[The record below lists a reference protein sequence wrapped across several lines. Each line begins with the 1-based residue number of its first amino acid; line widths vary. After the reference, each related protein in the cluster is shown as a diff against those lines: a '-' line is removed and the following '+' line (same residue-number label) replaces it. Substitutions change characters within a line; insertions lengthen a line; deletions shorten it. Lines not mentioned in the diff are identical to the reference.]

1 MSSEPVE
8 DCVQNTLSALYPPF
22 TATGPTLLCQV
33 FAVVE
38 RTYGEDALRYA
49 IEFLVPAKHI
59 LQKIQQEAC
68 SQYSGFLFCHEGWP
82 LCLHD
87 KVVVQLSSLPWQCL
101 KPGDFYLQVLP
112 YLECSPRLALKCLS
126 QDGRSVQ
133 EVLVPE
139 DSYAF
144 IFTVEWLNGI
154 NKDRYASRLENCL
167 LASGERVLR
176 VPWSDIVYPQ
186 FVHKDGFIVGK
197 KCPLDPISQ
206 GSILTSGEHF
216 SEILGDRS
224 PGDGRNSSTDVKDPH
239 GGLVKVGVD
248 PTGAVVGDITDIC
261 SPFTESI
268 EGEYVELLDLSISPD
283 SGVDSRQRYLEANG
297 ISKTKTLPVRK
308 GHGKGR
314 NKRHRAWMHQKVPKE
329 EAVPGKNRGHRTWE
343 GSIAGSVQ
351 SNSGHVGVTTGPS
364 HKSGEERQRHVDG
377 AQEITPEAS
386 VGAHARTNMGV
397 MERPLSPAEKQHAFL
412 ITPKTPSA
420 VVLDVETKTVCWEA
434 DSCKASSGE
443 SDYLPTRPL
452 SSEYIPKTRNVF
464 TEGNCIGAFPQGG
477 TFSPGVMLEHS
488 HKDDQLSPSKY
499 ISIDGKF
506 NSQESGAGAPSTKYT
521 QSPLLC
527 LTPETTLQGDCST
540 NQLDDT
546 PFSRLPSTSPR
557 SLESPT
563 PILNPPILSTAADET
578 VMEDISVGVQSKEG
592 NTAFHSNEDSRVT
605 SLTRGQMDRSEVTE
619 DQSKPTDQEPAKSI
633 KNPMDQEAVH
643 AGKPGHQGC
652 AGHLPTKKHG
662 KGKRKRK
669 KGGAKVG
676 SRKPGE
682 QKSCV
687 VVSIAKDVPVEGL
700 VSLEKQELV
709 KSVDLERPSDGTEP
723 GSQSEEA
730 LDETGSEVERVEGSQ
745 DLMAREEEG
754 TSDEQP
760 TLGSQADVLESC
772 ISASSAD
779 LSNQLEEPSSLRSAP
794 METEKPLS
802 LPRRK
807 TALPEGEA
815 SRQEVNWDILQS
827 GVFSLTGGVARSGS
841 TLLVVAPQMP
851 DSGYHSLC
859 DQRDL
864 VNVLMHLRS
873 LLRKELQDLGL
884 AVIVD
889 LRSPGASQP
898 PSEVLLRAL
907 KELQETSPQSI
918 NSTIILTEKTE
929 ADSAVDEMTFLQAVV
944 LTGLEG
950 LTEHVDAQQLPPSL
964 GGKLPYSHSEW
975 MQNHRTLDSL
985 SQLCLEVLQSLLD
998 VIEDL
1003 QLETS
1008 AGTSQEIQTLI
1019 SQQQET
1025 MMKVLSDGRLSE
1037 LQRNGGSL
1045 IARLQKSCN
1054 HRTDVASAFGLYNE
1068 VDNTIHRLVQLSNQ
1082 RLRNLE
1088 SDLERVRSQEEVE
1101 GAVAWITGSGEK
1113 MLAGYSELGDSLT
1126 VLRQI
1131 QETFHAFQAL
1141 AKEKI
1146 RRGRDALGQVDSWGL
1161 KTKPDPQA
1169 CRTKMESFL
1178 QGLERKEM
1186 EIQKTIILQEFF
1198 QRAHKWTLEGVK
1210 RLAAIGEGSGS
1221 ARQNQDVLASLV
1233 QYQQQ
1238 HPVIP
1243 EQLFQEMKA
1252 MALELQSQKALR
1264 EWAQCW
1270 SKCQEM
1276 EKIFHKKMEAALK
1289 DKETFEKAPVSPEA
1303 LSGKKNCTREKED
1316 FSPEALKGKK
1326 PISSDKGQLSPKV
1339 IKSKK
1344 VTTDKVEIS
1353 PEAPKGKKATAL
1365 EDVLT
1370 RPEVLK
1376 GKKPSSP
1383 GKVQTN
1389 QEALKPK
1396 KSPAP
1401 DKSPSGS
1408 EGHRKR
1414 SDSISTVSEKGE
1426 GRRFWGL
1433 GSMLSPSRSMTSL
1446 LAPQAPSNAA
1456 SSPDASSGVL
1466 AEDSDWDQVFADSER
1481 YDGSRV
1487 GRGSTA
1493 SWAPTLPVCE
1503 KALRDPK
1510 SRGPASEGSASP
1522 CLKPRLPSPR
1532 GLLLKKSQSTVSP
1545 PPQGQRSF
1553 SEPGPGQG
1561 KVGVYI
1567 RGLEVSSTEVVD
1579 RTCSPKEHVMIGR
1592 GGAFS
1597 ADAPWGGTPRMERKR
1612 RIGNLQR
1619 LMSEVIGCEQ
1629 DYVVSLGLL
1638 LEMLPVE
1645 LERRELPLE
1654 QRQEWGALWGNV
1666 EKLHAFHSGYFLQEL
1681 EGCQSHPLRVATCF
1695 IRYAD
1700 QISLYSLYV
1709 KNRHKVESS
1718 LASHRSTIKAG
1729 QNDAEVSMLQ
1739 HLQKPLEQ
1747 LEQYWRFLDEMAQ
1760 ECSQEL
1766 AQERQ
1771 SLCTAQELLLSQVHH
1786 GKNLL
1791 AVDAIRGFEVDMK
1804 EHGQLLLRDEFT
1816 IFCGRKKSQRHVFLF
1831 EHLLLFSKLKT
1842 SEGGQETYSYKQS
1855 FKTADMGLT
1864 ENIGDSGLRFEL
1876 WFRRRKTREAFTFQA
1891 GSVEAKNR
1899 WTTVT
1904 AQLLWHQATE
1914 NKGARTRASVA
1925 VSSFDHSGPCR
1936 QTSCPSGS
1944 SSSTSKGL
1952 GPLNLQFPF
1961 RHSSAGPSSPG
1972 SSSLPGII
1980 AEESWD
1986 YNSCKTAPGTDLSSA
2001 VTRSESQRESKST
2014 NLGGG
2019 KSQNRSLFIPQ
2030 FGQGHQSAGKEQMTP
2045 NPSTSL

>member
-1 MSSEPVE
+1 MSAEPVE

-22 TATGPTLLCQV
+22 SATGPTLLCQV

-59 LQKIQQEAC
+59 LQRIQQEAC

-82 LCLHD
+82 LCLHE

-126 QDGRSVQ
+126 QDCRSVQ

-139 DSYAF
+139 DSYPF

-154 NKDRYASRLENCL
+154 NKDRHATRLENCL
-167 LASGERVLR
+167 LAAGERVLR

-186 FVHKDGFIVGK
+186 FVHKDGFIVGRR
-197 KCPLDPISQ
+197 CPLDPLSP
-206 GSILTSGEHF
+206 GSTLTSGEHL

-239 GGLVKVGVD
+239 GG
-248 PTGAVVGDITDIC
+248 PTGVVVGDLTDIC
-261 SPFTESI
+261 SPFIENI
-268 EGEYVELLDLSISPD
+268 EGEYVELLDLSISPE

-297 ISKTKTLPVRK
+297 ISKTKTVPVRK

-329 EAVPGKNRGHRTWE
+329 EAVPVKNRGHRTWE
-343 GSIAGSVQ
+343 GSIAGGVLSR
-351 SNSGHVGVTTGPS
+351 SAYVGDTTGLSPRP
-364 HKSGEERQRHVDG
+364 GEDQQRHVDG
-377 AQEITPEAS
+377 AQDSTPGAS
-386 VGAHARTNMGV
+386 VGAHTRVNVRV
-397 MERPLSPAEKQHAFL
+397 MERSLSPAEEQHAFP

-420 VVLDVETKTVCWEA
+420 VVFDVHAETVCWEA
-434 DSCKASSGE
+434 DSCRASRGE
-443 SDYLPTRPL
+443 PDYLPARPL
-452 SSEYIPKTRNVF
+452 SPEYIPSSRNVF
-464 TEGNCIGAFPQGG
+464 TEGDCIGAFPQGS
-477 TFSPGVMLEHS
+477 TFSPGIVCEHGPAA
-488 HKDDQLSPSKY
+488 DTLSTYKY
-499 ISIDGKF
+499 ISVDGKF
-506 NSQESGAGAPSTKYT
+506 ISQESGTGEPTTKCI
-521 QSPLLC
+521 QSPLPC
-527 LTPETTLQGDCST
+527 QTPETTLQGECSA
-540 NQLDDT
+540 NQLDDAT
-546 PFSRLPSTSPR
+546 FSRPPSTSPR
-557 SLESPT
+557 SPESPT
-563 PILNPPILSTAADET
+563 PILDPTILCSTAEGT
-578 VMEDISVGVQSKEG
+578 LKEDVSVGSPSKEG
-592 NTAFHSNEDSRVT
+592 STALHSTQDSRMT
-605 SLTRGQMDRSEVTE
+605 SLARGQMESSEVTE
-619 DQSKPTDQEPAKSI
+619 DKSKPTDQEPAKSI
-633 KNPMDQEAVH
+633 KSPMDQEAMR
-643 AGKPGHQGC
+643 AGKPGHQGSV
-652 AGHLPTKKHG
+652 GHFPAKKHG

-676 SRKPGE
+676 SRKPEE

-687 VVSIAKDVPVEGL
+687 VVSSAKDVPVEGL
-700 VSLEKQELV
+700 MCLDKQELV
-709 KSVDLERPSDGTEP
+709 KSVDLERPSDGTEA

-730 LDETGSEVERVEGSQ
+730 LDEIGSEVERVEGSH
-745 DLMAREEEG
+745 DLTAREEEE
-754 TSDEQP
+754 TKDEQP
-760 TLGSQADVLESC
+760 TLGIQAGVLESC
-772 ISASSAD
+772 ISASPTD
-779 LSNQLEEPSSLRSAP
+779 LSNQLEEPSSPRAAP
-794 METEKPLS
+794 VETERPLS
-802 LPRRK
+802 LSRRK
-807 TALPEGEA
+807 PALPEGGA
-815 SRQEVNWDILQS
+815 SRQEVNWDVLQS

-851 DSGYHSLC
+851 DSGYHSLS

-864 VNVLMHLRS
+864 VNVLIHLRS

-907 KELQETSPQSI
+907 KELQETLPRSI
-918 NSTIILTEKTE
+918 NSTIILMEKTE
-929 ADSAVDEMTFLQAVV
+929 ADSATDEIAFLQAIV

-950 LTEHVDAQQLPPSL
+950 LTDYVDAQQLPPSL
-964 GGKLPYSHSEW
+964 GGTLPYSHSEW

-1003 QLETS
+1003 QLETL

-1054 HRTDVASAFGLYNE
+1054 HRTDVASAFALYNE

-1082 RLRNLE
+1082 RLRSLE
-1088 SDLERVRSQEEVE
+1088 TDLERCRSQEEVE
-1101 GAVAWITGSGEK
+1101 AAVAWISGSGEK
-1113 MLAGYSELGDSLT
+1113 MLAGYSELGDSLI

-1146 RRGRDALGQVDSWGL
+1146 RRGREALGQVDSSGL
-1161 KTKPDPQA
+1161 TTKPDPQA
-1169 CRTKMESFL
+1169 CKTKMESFL
-1178 QGLERKEM
+1178 QGLERKEV
-1186 EIQKTIILQEFF
+1186 EIQKTILLQEFF
-1198 QRAHKWTLEGVK
+1198 QRTHKWTLEGVK
-1210 RLAAIGEGSGS
+1210 RLAAVGEGSGT
-1221 ARQNQDVLASLV
+1221 ARQNQDVLASLA

-1252 MALELQSQKALR
+1252 LALELQSQKALR

-1289 DKETFEKAPVSPEA
+1289 DKKAFEKAPVSPDA
-1303 LSGKKNCTREKED
+1303 LAGRLNCANEKEE
-1316 FSPEALKGKK
+1316 SSSEALKGKK
-1326 PISSDKGQLSPKV
+1326 PTHSDKGQLSPKV
-1339 IKSKK
+1339 LIKSKK
-1344 VTTDKVEIS
+1344 VTTEKVEIS
-1353 PEAPKGKKATAL
+1353 PEAPKGKKATVS
-1365 EDVLT
+1365 EEVLT

-1383 GKVQTN
+1383 GKVQAS
-1389 QEALKPK
+1389 QEALKAK
-1396 KSPAP
+1396 KPPAP
-1401 DKSPSGS
+1401 EKSPSGS

-1446 LAPQAPSNAA
+1446 LAPQTPS
-1456 SSPDASSGVL
+1456 STTGSPDALSGAL
-1466 AEDSDWDQVFADSER
+1466 AEDSDWDTVFVDSER
-1481 YDGSRV
+1481 
-1487 GRGSTA
+1487 
-1493 SWAPTLPVCE
+1493 
-1503 KALRDPK
+1503 
-1510 SRGPASEGSASP
+1510 
-1522 CLKPRLPSPR
+1522 
-1532 GLLLKKSQSTVSP
+1532 
-1545 PPQGQRSF
+1545 
-1553 SEPGPGQG
+1553 
-1561 KVGVYI
+1561 
-1567 RGLEVSSTEVVD
+1567 
-1579 RTCSPKEHVMIGR
+1579 
-1592 GGAFS
+1592 
-1597 ADAPWGGTPRMERKR
+1597 
-1612 RIGNLQR
+1612 NLQR
-1619 LMSEVIGCEQ
+1619 LMSEAIGCEQ
-1629 DYVVSLGLL
+1629 DYVASLSLL
-1638 LEMLPVE
+1638 LEMLPLE

-1709 KNRHKVESS
+1709 KNRHKVECS
-1718 LASHRSTIKAG
+1718 LTSHRIPIKAG
-1729 QNDAEVSMLQ
+1729 QDDAEVSMLQ

-1766 AQERQ
+1766 VQERQ
-1771 SLCTAQELLLSQVHH
+1771 ALCTAQELLLSQVHH
-1786 GKNLL
+1786 GRNLL

-1842 SEGGQETYSYKQS
+1842 SEGGQETYSYKQA

-1876 WFRRRKTREAFTFQA
+1876 WFRRRKTRESFTFQA

-1914 NKGARTRASVA
+1914 NKERHSPELMSVGLGSKPFLDIKASFGALSERTINALLTARGARTRASVA

-1944 SSSTSKGL
+1944 SASTSKVL

-1972 SSSLPGII
+1972 ACSLPGSI
-1980 AEESWD
+1980 AEESWE
-1986 YNSCKTAPGTDLSSA
+1986 YNACKIAPGADLPSA
-2001 VTRSESQRESKST
+2001 VTRSESQRDSRTT
-2014 NLGGG
+2014 NVGGG

-2030 FGQGHQSAGKEQMTP
+2030 FGQGHQSAGKDQMTP
-2045 NPSTSL
+2045 DPSTSL